1 MKKNNGSLVHGR
13 KRCISRYII
22 IALAVFCWFAAL
34 FQCLQAEKNSFL
46 KNPFMETTVPAYS
59 THCSNSSLSCIYSHE
74 TQDYTDYYLY
84 SPDVEAAGVA
94 PIGQGYNVH
103 VVVKKDGS
111 MYYGFP
117 DIEGDY

>member
-1 MKKNNGSLVHGR
+1 MKKNNYSLLHGR
-13 KRCISRYII
+13 KRYISRYII
-22 IALAVFCWFAAL
+22 IALAVLCWFAAL
-34 FQCLQAEKNSFL
+34 FQCLQAEKNSLF

-59 THCSNSSLSCIYSHE
+59 THCSSSSLSCIYSHE

-94 PIGQGYNVH
+94 PINQGYNVH

-117 DIEGDY
+117 DIDGDY